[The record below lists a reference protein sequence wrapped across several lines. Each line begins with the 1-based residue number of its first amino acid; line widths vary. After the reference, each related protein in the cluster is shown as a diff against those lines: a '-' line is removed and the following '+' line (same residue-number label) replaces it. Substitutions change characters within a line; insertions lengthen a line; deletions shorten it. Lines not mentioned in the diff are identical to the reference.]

1 MLMIRGQDKWLNSN
15 VCDVCFLSQAP
26 QGSRQR
32 RQPSVTRACDG
43 RTERTQGQ
51 QQGSHRADDV
61 KDCREPRFCG
71 NGHRQH
77 FWTDLPLC
85 RAGCERSCGLRTETN
100 TYLLSYNLNLRRTGQ
115 GCSDA
120 ARDSRT
126 RPVLQN

>member
-15 VCDVCFLSQAP
+15 VRDVCFLSAGSAGLASAP
-26 QGSRQR
+26 
-32 RQPSVTRACDG
+32 T
-43 RTERTQGQ
+43 TERNPSMRRTDGADA
-51 QQGSHRADDV
+51 RPATRVLDDV

-77 FWTDLPLC
+77 FRTDLPLC
-85 RAGCERSCGLRTETN
+85 RVGCERSCGSRTETN
-100 TYLLSYNLNLRRTGQ
+100 SYLLSYNLNLRQTGQ